1 MALAGTPTILKK
13 EFREHGLSM
22 LLLGGGFILT
32 LLLAHAQNQQAAFA
46 MSPLQVLLLSI
57 TLVLPLVAFIMGN
70 RLIATEYLGHSRQFV
85 ESLPINPLVF
95 LIIKYLLGLLFL
107 GGLALVA
114 IAYAWLLS
122 DSGDALDQ
130 RLLHIVL
137 VKVLSVVFFIWSV
150 VFCFSFFGSLRFAL
164 YVMLGLLIL
173 TVINYPGFDQREF
186 GPFALLDQ
194 GVFAFE
200 RDQMP
205 IKAAIQTLFMGVVF
219 TLAGFMLPLMRDGSL
234 IESLAKPVNRG
245 NMVVLS
251 VIGVGVLATLGSL
264 IEKWDAPQYDFSSD
278 YVVSEV
284 DPPISI
290 LYLEPRYVGQSQELL
305 ESMRDLIVP
314 LQQALNLEAV
324 PTVRIVLDKA
334 LSKSDLND
342 IRFGSA
348 DGVVVRANYL
358 EYDSYSMSVLQTNA
372 MHQLIQV
379 SSGNRRTFEP
389 YHWLTDGFTRWWV
402 EEHLDVE
409 AHKTELIARAIN
421 SLNYLEGPVDLASN
435 WQWIAEDVS
444 YPSAEALAYTA
455 VVFIEQQFGRDAVLK
470 LANVVLAPS
479 VSDNTVGMLKDRS
492 VGIRGPFKKIA
503 GQDLD
508 SFFVDWRQWL
518 VGQQTEPAV
527 ANLLNR
533 LPNVKAT
540 AYSDTNGN
548 GAHVLS
554 GRYQTIG
561 ASDSMQI
568 TGFTCDMQ
576 HVLISPFDYE
586 IAWTSGQHE
595 TEACSYSDVLHS
607 VSSYYAAGDRVFVA
621 FEVQLDAL
629 HQALRVG
636 TQRLVVE

>member
-1 MALAGTPTILKK
+1 MALGGAPTLIKK

-46 MSPLQVLLLSI
+46 MSPLQVLLLSV
-57 TLVLPLVAFIMGN
+57 TLVLPLIAFIMGN
-70 RLIATEYLGHSRQFV
+70 RLITAEYLGHTRQFA
-85 ESLPINPLVF
+85 ESLPIKPLVF

-107 GGLALVA
+107 SGLAVAA

-130 RLLHIVL
+130 RLLRIVSL
-137 VKVLSVVFFIWSV
+137 KVLSVMFFIWSI

-173 TVINYPGFDQREF
+173 TVINYPGFDQRDF

-200 RDQMP
+200 RDQIP
-205 IKAAIQTLFMGVVF
+205 IKAAIQTIGMGVVF

-278 YVVSEV
+278 YVVSTV
-284 DPPISI
+284 DPPISV
-290 LYLEPRYVGQSQELL
+290 LYLEPKYEEPSQQLL
-305 ESMRDLIVP
+305 DSMHNLIVP
-314 LQQALNLEAV
+314 LQQALDIEDV
-324 PTVRIVLDKA
+324 PIVRVVLDTA
-334 LSKSDLND
+334 LSQTDLND
-342 IRFGSA
+342 IRFGAA

-358 EYDSYSMSVLQTNA
+358 EYDSYSMAVLQTNA

-379 SSGNRRTFEP
+379 TSGGRRTFEP

-402 EEHLDVE
+402 EDNLDE
-409 AHKTELIARAIN
+409 ETHKTELIARAVH
-421 SLNYLEGPVDLASN
+421 SLQYLEEPIDLAYN
-435 WQWIAEDVS
+435 WQWIAEYVS

-455 VVFIEQQFGRDAVLK
+455 LVYFEQQFGRDAVME
-470 LANVVLAPS
+470 LANTVLAPT
-479 VSDNTVGMLKDRS
+479 VTKNTVGMVKDRS
-492 VGIRGPFKKIA
+492 VGVRRPFSEIA

-508 SFFVDWRQWL
+508 SFFVDWLQWL
-518 VGQQTEPAV
+518 KGQQSDSAI
-527 ANLLNR
+527 AGLLSAM
-533 LPNVKAT
+533 PNVKAAAT
-540 AYSDTNGN
+540 SKTKSDGVHRLTG
-548 GAHVLS
+548 S
-554 GRYQTIG
+554 YRTID
-561 ASDSMQI
+561 ASDPVEL

-586 IAWTSGQHE
+586 IAWTSGQHDYQ
-595 TEACSYSDVLHS
+595 ACDFSDALHS

-621 FEVQLDAL
+621 FEVKLDTL

-636 TQRLVVE
+636 AQRLVIE